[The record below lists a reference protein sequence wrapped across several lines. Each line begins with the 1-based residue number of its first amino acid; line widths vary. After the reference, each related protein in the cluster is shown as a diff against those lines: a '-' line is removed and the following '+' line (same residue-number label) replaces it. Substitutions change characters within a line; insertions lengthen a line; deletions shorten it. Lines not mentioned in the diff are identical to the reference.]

1 MRNLNLYNC
10 YDKSLADINRDYLT
24 FKNAKKEKSGA
35 GGKSKSLAIVLL
47 TAVILAV
54 PAGIYLG
61 HKLSETTQETILA
74 SAPPK
79 PDLRSTEEKLGYV
92 KVQIFEF
99 ADEAPGTAA
108 TPAPAPAEKEQRPT
122 EITAA
127 AEKTVEKAPEK
138 TVAKGAEKEKP
149 KETSAPAKKEP
160 APRTGTAKAAVPAK
174 EVEKRYSITFEGIDP
189 KEYDTVNSLALK
201 YKFTPEIT
209 DSSSISRILWRVYR
223 MEPSSRTVI
232 GGKNVEKVKDF
243 ATKEE
248 AVAYAKENNIQSV
261 IRLEEEVDK
270 TYALRLCCGD
280 LESSKKLAEA
290 SNIRNKT
297 IKIIREK

>member
-24 FKNAKKEKSGA
+24 SKNAKKEKNGA
-35 GGKSKSLAIVLL
+35 GGKSKSLALVLL
-47 TAVILAV
+47 AAVILAV

-74 SAPPK
+74 PAPPK

-99 ADEAPGTAA
+99 ADEAPETAA
-108 TPAPAPAEKEQRPT
+108 APAPAEKEQRPA

-127 AEKTVEKAPEK
+127 AEKTAEKAPEK
-138 TVAKGAEKEKP
+138 TAAKGAEKEKP
-149 KETSAPAKKEP
+149 RETPAPAKKEP
-160 APRTGTAKAAVPAK
+160 APRTETAKAAVPAK
-174 EVEKRYSITFEGIDP
+174 AAEKRYSVTFEGIDP

-209 DSSSISRILWRVYR
+209 DSSSISRTLWRVYR
-223 MEPSSRTVI
+223 MEPSSKTVI

-297 IKIIREK
+297 IKIVREK